1 MAIRNRELSQFGSFI
16 YIDDSTRSVGIA
28 TTSTPYVGIG
38 TATPTVKFE
47 VSGDTNL
54 KGTTNIVGNM
64 SVSGSTNITG
74 VVSATSYY
82 LNGAP
87 LVNASVQNWFSSG
100 GDVYQLGS
108 VGIGTSVFAEKLTVV
123 GNISATGNVSV
134 SGNISGGRFISTVSN
149 GTSPFQVTS
158 QTLVANLNSDYLRG
172 GIPGSNIN
180 SYDIVT
186 IGAQQTLSNKTLVFP
201 VFTGLGVTFSGSTS
215 GSVRL
220 SASPVAGTP
229 TLLLPTTSGTLVSTG
244 DVGVVTKTMM
254 SSLNIVNSDVDSGA
268 AIAYS
273 KLNLAGSITNN
284 DIASGASIATT
295 KLAAST
301 ISGIA
306 LGSNLNSLTAGSFVS
321 YSSGTTYNGS
331 SAITVSVA
339 ATTANTSNTIVA
351 RNSSGDFTAGTISA
365 TNLTASQTIQAA
377 NTNITQV
384 TATNG
389 NFTGIVTAT
398 QIQTSNINITQITA
412 VNGNFTGIITAVNGN
427 FTGIVTAT
435 DFNSTS
441 DITLK
446 ENVHTVENS
455 LETVESI
462 RGVSFN
468 WKETGKKSYGVI
480 AQELEEILPELVT
493 DGEIKTVNYNGII
506 GVLIEAVKELKA
518 EIEDLKN
525 SK

>member
-1 MAIRNRELSQFGSFI
+1 MSIRNRELSQFGSFI
-16 YIDDSTRSVGIA
+16 YITDSTRNIGIA

-38 TATPTVKFE
+38 TANPSAKFE

-100 GDVYQLGS
+100 LNVYQLDGS
-108 VGIGTSVFAEKLTVV
+108 VGIGTSVFAEKLSVV
-123 GNISATGNVSV
+123 GNILASGNVS
-134 SGNISGGRFISTVSN
+134 GQRFISTISN
-149 GTSPFQVTS
+149 GTSPFQINS
-158 QTLVANLNSDYLRG
+158 QTLVTNLNSDYLRG
-172 GIPGSNIN
+172 GVPGSNIN

-186 IGAQQTLSNKTLVFP
+186 IGAQQTLSNKTFTLP
-201 VFTGLGVTFSGSTS
+201 VFTGLGVSFNGSTS
-215 GSVRL
+215 GSTIL
-220 SASPVAGTP
+220 SASANAGSG
-229 TLLLPTTSGTLVSTG
+229 TLLLPTTSGTLISTG
-244 DVGVVTKTMM
+244 DVGVITKNMI
-254 SSLNIVNSDVDSGA
+254 SSLNIVNSDVDTGA

-284 DIASGASIATT
+284 DIATGSSIAIS
-295 KLAAST
+295 KLSAST
-301 ISGIA
+301 ISGIS
-306 LGSNLNSLTAGSFVS
+306 LGNNLNPLTAGSFVS

-339 ATTANTSNTIVA
+339 ATNASTANTIVS
-351 RNSSGDFTAGTISA
+351 RNSSGDFAAGTISV
-365 TNLTASQTIQAA
+365 TNLTALQTVQATNANVTQVTATNGNFSGIVTASQIQTS
-377 NTNITQV
+377 NINITQV

-389 NFTGIVTAT
+389 NFSGIV
-398 QIQTSNINITQITA
+398 TA
-412 VNGNFTGIITAVNGN
+412 VNGNFS
-427 FTGIVTAT
+427 GIVTAT

-441 DITLK
+441 DINLK
-446 ENVHTVENS
+446 ENVHTVENP

-493 DGEIKTVNYNGII
+493 DGDIKTVNYNGII